1 MNEERRYALHERL
14 DEVLGPDQ
22 ASTLMEHLP
31 PATWN
36 DLVRQRDMDSMR
48 LALTSDIDR
57 VRSEMTV
64 LRIELQ
70 QEINALRVELHH
82 EIGALRAELH
92 HEIGALRAELH
103 HEIANLRSELIHEM
117 DRRFSKQMWQFI
129 ATSIGLQALTIAAVG
144 IMFANMN

>member
-1 MNEERRYALHERL
+1 
-14 DEVLGPDQ
+14 
-22 ASTLMEHLP
+22 
-31 PATWN
+31 
-36 DLVRQRDMDSMR
+36 
-48 LALTSDIDR
+48 

-70 QEINALRVELHH
+70 QEINALRVEL
-82 EIGALRAELH
+82 R

-129 ATSIGLQALTIAAVG
+129 ATSIGLQALTITAIG

>member
-14 DEVLGPDQ
+14 DEVLGPDE

-36 DLVRQRDMDSMR
+36 DLVRQRDMDSTR

-70 QEINALRVELHH
+70 QEINALRVEL
-82 EIGALRAELH
+82 R

-129 ATSIGLQALTIAAVG
+129 ATSIGLQALTITDIG

>member
-14 DEVLGPDQ
+14 DVVLGPDE

-31 PATWN
+31 PTTWN
-36 DLVRQRDMDSMR
+36 DLVRQRDVDSMR
-48 LALTSDIDR
+48 LALTSEIA
-57 VRSEMTV
+57 M
-64 LRIELQ
+64 LR
-70 QEINALRVELHH
+70 AELHH
-82 EIGALRAELH
+82 EIGALRTELH

-129 ATSIGLQALTIAAVG
+129 ATSIGLQALAITAIG
-144 IMFANMN
+144 LMFANMN